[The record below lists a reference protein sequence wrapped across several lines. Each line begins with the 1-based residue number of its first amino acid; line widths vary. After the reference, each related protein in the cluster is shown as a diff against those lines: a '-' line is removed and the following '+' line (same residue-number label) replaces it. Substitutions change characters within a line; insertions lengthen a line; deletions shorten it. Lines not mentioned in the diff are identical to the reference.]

1 MYLVKVLQKLCGYER
16 QPRTAG
22 LGTPW
27 PGGAAVAV
35 VKQCWGADAGGE
47 AAAAADGLEFA
58 TAPPS
63 TEAAG
68 AAAAALARPCAEP
81 PCAADGRRAFKTL
94 RTGGAAA
101 AASPWPLL
109 SWLVSAPVLTP
120 PLFVGCVPHL
130 AALDS
135 SDIARKM
142 IAAGQG

>member
-1 MYLVKVLQKLCGYER
+1 MYLVKVYQKLCGYER
-16 QPRTAG
+16 QPRTEG

-47 AAAAADGLEFA
+47 AAAAADGFEFE
-58 TAPPS
+58 TVPPS

-68 AAAAALARPCAEP
+68 AAAAALARPCAEQ
-81 PCAADGRRAFKTL
+81 PCAADGHRAFL
-94 RTGGAAA
+94 RTGEAAA
-101 AASPWPLL
+101 AASAWPLL
-109 SWLVSAPVLTP
+109 PSLVSAPALAP
-120 PLFVGCVPHL
+120 PLFVEYVPHL

-135 SDIARKM
+135 SDISRKM

>member
-16 QPRTAG
+16 QPRTEG

-47 AAAAADGLEFA
+47 AAAAADGFEFA

-68 AAAAALARPCAEP
+68 AAAAALTRPCAEP
-81 PCAADGRRAFKTL
+81 SCAADGQRAFL
-94 RTGGAAA
+94 RTGA
-101 AASPWPLL
+101 
-109 SWLVSAPVLTP
+109 
-120 PLFVGCVPHL
+120 
-130 AALDS
+130 
-135 SDIARKM
+135 DIPRNM